1 MALQFAVSWV
11 PEKEG
16 WGEKD
21 RELLKERREGKE
33 KGQRRA
39 DVRQT
44 GLQPTSNDFICE

>member
-16 WGEKD
+16 GEKGK
-21 RELLKERREGKE
+21 ELLKERGEGKE

-39 DVRQT
+39 DV
-44 GLQPTSNDFICE
+44 

>member
-16 WGEKD
+16 GGKKD
-21 RELLKERREGKE
+21 RELLKERGEGKE
-33 KGQRRA
+33 KRQKRA

-44 GLQPTSNDFICE
+44 GLQHTSNDFI